1 MDHLEILTSIIWLKK
16 QFDGGLVESVL
27 IMQLQYLSSQ
37 WSKFVANYSILTAVM
52 RNLVIHK
59 KIDHTKPLVVS
70 ELYIPSLNLPSA

>member
-16 QFDGGLVESVL
+16 QFDGGLVEYSY
-27 IMQLQYLSSQ
+27 QLQYSSSQ

-59 KIDHTKPLVVS
+59 KIDHTKPLAVG
-70 ELYIPSLNLPSA
+70 